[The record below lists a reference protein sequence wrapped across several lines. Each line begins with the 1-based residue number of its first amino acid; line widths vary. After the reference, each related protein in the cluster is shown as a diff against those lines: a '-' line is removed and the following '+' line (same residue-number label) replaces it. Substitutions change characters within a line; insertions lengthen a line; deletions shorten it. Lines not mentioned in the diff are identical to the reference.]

1 MSDIFI
7 FAAERVS
14 YSNVRSDA
22 QDADQRKQQR
32 FIFFSQN
39 KQIKR
44 LTINVVNSNLASNI
58 MPSACL
64 F

>member
-39 KQIKR
+39 KQINR
-44 LTINVVNSNLASNI
+44 LTVVNSNLASNI